1 MMAGAKVVF
10 SRGAGAVLAI
20 PAMPAV
26 ARAARAAPDLGPW
39 GRRPAPPAR
48 AARSALLQ
56 STLRGSTPPR
66 TRPRSQ
72 AHLRRQQSTCRRPT
86 AAGRST
92 TRQRVGLAAVV
103 TTVERRRG
111 AMAVAT
117 TAARA
122 AVMTLGLARQSAPPA
137 RAARPLHR
145 CTPRGPTPPRTRP
158 RSPLTASRP
167 RGMPPHP
174 TAAGRPTTCQWAG
187 GGGAVRVAVG
197 VMVVAERAAPA
208 AADLGPRGRRSTP
221 PARAARPALLQSTLR
236 GSTPPRTCPRSPPHQ
251 RRQRCTHHRPTAA
264 GRSTTCQRVG
274 LAAVVTTVEGGK
286 AVGVMAAT
294 AAPGPEPRGR
304 QSAPPARAARSA
316 LL

>member
-1 MMAGAKVVF
+1 VGVMVV
-10 SRGAGAVLAI
+10 AE
-20 PAMPAV
+20 
-26 ARAARAAPDLGPW
+26 RAAPAAADLGPR
-39 GRRPAPPAR
+39 GRRSTPPAR
-48 AARSALLQ
+48 AARPALLQ

-187 GGGAVRVAVG
+187 VGGAVRVAAG
-197 VMVVAERAAPA
+197 VMVVAERAAPV
-208 AADLGPRGRRSTP
+208 AADLGPRG
-221 PARAARPALLQSTLR
+221 
-236 GSTPPRTCPRSPPHQ
+236 
-251 RRQRCTHHRPTAA
+251 
-264 GRSTTCQRVG
+264 
-274 LAAVVTTVEGGK
+274 
-286 AVGVMAAT
+286 
-294 AAPGPEPRGR
+294 
-304 QSAPPARAARSA
+304 
-316 LL
+316 